1 MVAAQNRRSM
11 FTATFRAATIGSGT
25 LLVAGAAHA
34 VEPAQLVKTICSSCH
49 SLELVTK
56 KQATK
61 DEWRDTVKAMVD
73 RGAALKPDEVAA
85 VTDYLAANFG
95 KHDRAKE
102 LVESVCTLC
111 HEFGRIARQELS
123 KDEWAGMIKGMLAE
137 GAPLTDE
144 EFSMVVD
151 YLAKTY
157 GVKER
162 Q

>member
-1 MVAAQNRRSM
+1 M
-11 FTATFRAATIGSGT
+11 FPATYRAATKRSG
-25 LLVAGAAHA
+25 AGAAA
-34 VEPAQLVKTICSSCH
+34 LLLATGVLCAAQPAQLVETVCGSCH
-49 SLELVTK
+49 TLEVVTK
-56 KQATK
+56 MQTAMQA
-61 DEWRDTVKAMVD
+61 
-73 RGAALKPDEVAA
+73 AA
-85 VTDYLAANFG
+85 

-111 HEFGRIARQELS
+111 HEFTRVARQELS